1 MRIKIQQSTYDMDI
15 VLSGIRSTG
24 NLHLGN
30 YYGALRNFIRMQNEN
45 KCYFFIADIHSL
57 TTHPD
62 PKALHDNVKNV
73 LVDYLA
79 AGIDPEKSVIYVQSD
94 VPETIE
100 LYLYL
105 NMHAYMGELAKTT
118 SFKEKARKQPDN
130 VNAGLLTYPT
140 LMAADILIHNA
151 DKVPVGK
158 DQEQHLEMTR
168 RFARRFNN
176 FYGVDYFKE
185 PVAYNFG
192 EELIKIPGLDG
203 SGKMGKSEGNAI
215 YLSDSP
221 KEIEKKVKKA
231 LTDSGPTE
239 FNSPKPDYIENLFTI
254 LRVVSAPE
262 VVEHYNNLWNKC
274 EIRYGDLKKQLAE
287 DIIKVTSP
295 IRERILEIENDK
307 EYLHKVT
314 TQGAERARESAS
326 KVIRDVRT
334 IMGFKAF

>member
-1 MRIKIQQSTYDMDI
+1 MDT

-30 YYGALRNFIRMQNEN
+30 YYGALRNFIKMQNEN
-45 KCYFFIADIHSL
+45 RCYFFIADLHSL

-62 PKALHDNVKNV
+62 PGMLHENVKNV

-94 VPETIE
+94 VPQVAE

-105 NMHAYMGELAKTT
+105 NMHVYMGELAKTS
-118 SFKEKARKQPDN
+118 SFKDKARKQPEN
-130 VNAGLLTYPT
+130 VNAGLLTYPS
-140 LMAADILIHNA
+140 LMAADILMHNA

-176 FYGVDYFKE
+176 FYGVEYFKE

-203 SGKMGKSEGNAI
+203 SGKMGKSEGNCI
-215 YLSDSP
+215 FLSDSA
-221 KEIEKKVKKA
+221 KEIEKKVKRA

-239 FNSPKPDYIENLFTI
+239 PNSVKPDYIENLFTI
-254 LRVVSAPE
+254 MRVVSTDE
-262 VVEHYNNLWNKC
+262 VIAHYEEKWNSC
-274 EIRYGDLKKQLAE
+274 EIRYGDMKKQLAT
-287 DIIKVTSP
+287 DIIAVTTP
-295 IRERILEIENDK
+295 IRKRILELEKDND
-307 EYLHKVT
+307 YLRKVARE
-314 TQGAERARESAS
+314 GAEKARENAS
-326 KVIRDVRT
+326 KTIADVRK
-334 IMGFKAF
+334 IMGFKGF

>member
-1 MRIKIQQSTYDMDI
+1 MDT

-30 YYGALRNFIRMQNEN
+30 YYGALRNFIKMQNEN
-45 KCYFFIADIHSL
+45 KCYFFIADLHSL

-62 PKALHDNVKNV
+62 PAMLHENVKNV

-94 VPETIE
+94 VPEVAE

-105 NMHAYMGELAKTT
+105 NMHVYMGELAKTS
-118 SFKEKARKQPDN
+118 SFKDKARKQPEN
-130 VNAGLLTYPT
+130 VNAGLLTYPS
-140 LMAADILIHNA
+140 LMAADIMIHNA

-176 FYGVDYFKE
+176 FYKVDYFKE

-192 EELIKIPGLDG
+192 QELVKIPGLDG
-203 SGKMGKSEGNAI
+203 SGKMGKSEGNCI
-215 YLSDSP
+215 FLSDSA
-221 KEIEKKVKKA
+221 KEIKKKVMRA

-239 FNSPKPDYIENLFTI
+239 PNSVKPDYIENLFTI
-254 LRVVSAPE
+254 MRVVSTDE
-262 VVEHYNNLWNKC
+262 VVDHYEEKWNSC
-274 EIRYGDLKKQLAE
+274 EIRYGDMKKQLAE
-287 DIIKVTSP
+287 DIINVTTP
-295 IRERILEIENDK
+295 IRERILELEKNDD
-307 EYLHKVT
+307 YLRKVVT
-314 TQGAERARESAS
+314 EGADRARENA
-326 KVIRDVRT
+326 KKTIADVRE
-334 IMGFKAF
+334 IMGFKSF